1 MPGRVTVKFFLTLVY
16 LPILDLDPRKCI
28 QKSPRGFYTDN
39 TDAFKANTS
48 GCTEICAFLYA
59 QICPFLYV

>member
-28 QKSPRGFYTDN
+28 QKSPRGFYTYS

-48 GCTEICAFLYA
+48 GCTGI
-59 QICPFLYV
+59 